1 MEKILVIDDETVIL
15 SSLKYLLEDYY
26 KVYTTED
33 YQIGIDLIVKEN
45 INIILLDLRLENVS
59 GLDVLEKILEKKPE
73 ALIIMMTAY
82 SSIKTSLKAIEIGAF
97 YYLSKPIENEELLFL
112 LNKASEKLEF
122 KRKIANLEGYIK
134 KDIIGNS
141 KKIKSILSLINQIK
155 DFNSNVLITGE
166 SGTGKEL
173 VAQKIHYSS
182 LRKGQPFNAINCAV
196 IPANLF
202 ESELFGYKKGSFSGA
217 HKDEIGII
225 RKADKGTLF
234 LDEIGEMDIN
244 LQSKLLR
251 FIQEREVRPI
261 GSDNTYK
268 VDVRII
274 CATNKNLEKEIE
286 RGTFRKDLFYRI
298 NVINIHLPPLR
309 ERKKDIKYLT
319 LHFIQKYN
327 ICFNKNITTISEEA
341 LSALEEYYFDGNI
354 RELENII
361 ERSVLLSTS
370 NVIQLDSLKL
380 ELKTNTCKN
389 LNNENTSNSSED
401 YIKII
406 ANESLKEIE
415 KKAIKLNLEYNNN
428 NRKRTAESLGISERS
443 LRYKIKEYGLN

>member
-1 MEKILVIDDETVIL
+1 MEKILVIDDETAIL

-33 YQIGIDLIVKEN
+33 YQKGIELIAKEN
-45 INIILLDLRLENVS
+45 IDIILLDLRLGNVN
-59 GLDVLEKILEKKPE
+59 GLDVLEKILDKKPE

-122 KRKIANLEGYIK
+122 KRKIASLEGYIK
-134 KDIIGNS
+134 KDIIGKS
-141 KKIKSILSLINQIK
+141 KKIKSVLSLINQIK

-182 LRKGQPFNAINCAV
+182 LRKDQPFNAINCAV

-217 HKDEIGII
+217 YKDEIGII

-274 CATNKNLEKEIE
+274 CATNKNLEEEIKQ
-286 RGTFRKDLFYRI
+286 GAFRKDLFYRI

-309 ERKKDIKYLT
+309 ERKEDIKYLT

-327 ICFNKNITTISEEA
+327 ICFNKNITTISDEA
-341 LSALEEYYFDGNI
+341 LKSLEEHYFDGNI

-361 ERSVLLSTS
+361 ERSILLSTS
-370 NVIQLDSLKL
+370 DVIQQDSLKL
-380 ELKTNTCKN
+380 EPKSNIHKN
-389 LNNENTSNSSED
+389 FNNENISD
-401 YIKII
+401 YSTNCININ
-406 ANESLKEIE
+406 ANETLKEIE

-443 LRYKIKEYGLN
+443 LRYKIKEYSLN

>member
-1 MEKILVIDDETVIL
+1 MEKILVIDDETAIL

-33 YQIGIDLIVKEN
+33 YQKGIELIANEN
-45 INIILLDLRLENVS
+45 IDIILLDLRLGNVS
-59 GLDVLEKILEKKPE
+59 GLDVLEKILDKKPE

-122 KRKIANLEGYIK
+122 KRKIASLEGYIK
-134 KDIIGNS
+134 KDIIGKS
-141 KKIKSILSLINQIK
+141 KKIKSVLSLINQIK

-182 LRKGQPFNAINCAV
+182 LRKDQPFNAINCAV
-196 IPANLF
+196 IPVNLF

-217 HKDEIGII
+217 YKDEIGII

-274 CATNKNLEKEIE
+274 CATNKNLEEEIK

-309 ERKKDIKYLT
+309 ERKEDIKYLT

-327 ICFNKNITTISEEA
+327 ICFNKNINSISDEA
-341 LSALEEYYFDGNI
+341 LKALKEYYFDGNI

-361 ERSVLLSTS
+361 ERSILLSTS
-370 NVIQLDSLKL
+370 NIIELNSLKL
-380 ELKTNTCKN
+380 EPKTNIYKN
-389 LNNENTSNSSED
+389 INNENSTDYNGNS
-401 YIKII
+401 ININ
-406 ANESLKEIE
+406 ANETLKEIE

-443 LRYKIKEYGLN
+443 LRYKIKDYELN

>member
-1 MEKILVIDDETVIL
+1 MEKILVIDDETAIL

-33 YQIGIDLIVKEN
+33 YQTGIDFIVKEN
-45 INIILLDLRLENVS
+45 INIVLLDLRLGNVS
-59 GLDVLEKILEKKPE
+59 GLDVLEKILEKKSE

-82 SSIKTSLKAIEIGAF
+82 SSIKTSLKAIEMGAF

-122 KRKIANLEGYIK
+122 KRKIASLEGYIK

-182 LRKGQPFNAINCAV
+182 LRKDQPFNAINCAV
-196 IPANLF
+196 IPSNLF

-217 HKDEIGII
+217 YKDEIGII

-274 CATNKNLEKEIE
+274 CATNKDLEKEIE

-309 ERKKDIKYLT
+309 ERKEDIKYLT

-327 ICFNKNITTISEEA
+327 ICFNKNITTISDEA
-341 LSALEEYYFDGNI
+341 LGALEEHYFDGNI

-370 NVIQLDSLKL
+370 NLIQLDSLKL
-380 ELKTNTCKN
+380 EPKTNIHKD
-389 LNNENTSNSSED
+389 LNNEYIFNCSED

-415 KKAIKLNLEYNNN
+415 KKAIKLNLECNNK
-428 NRKRTAESLGISERS
+428 NRKKTAESLGISERS